1 MSKTGYDEKLDKR
14 RLDDQLHEIL
24 AVMLHA
30 GKTGTWL
37 TLREIWQLTKHGES
51 SISAQLRNLRKPRY
65 GNYLVEKRRRGE
77 PRNGCWEYKCT
88 KPVLDNRVGELFPAS
103 ATQERA

>member
-1 MSKTGYDEKLDKR
+1 MSKTGYDEKLDGA

-30 GKTGTWL
+30 GTTGTWL

-51 SISAQLRNLRKPRY
+51 SISAQLRNLRKPKY
-65 GNYLVEKRRRGE
+65 GSYLVEKRRRGE
-77 PRNGCWEYKCT
+77 PGRGLWEYRVS
-88 KPVLDNRVGELFPAS
+88 KPVLEHRDVFEFMTSVAGD
-103 ATQERA
+103 RA